1 LLNSLSATGL
11 LIDILGAL
19 LIALVVLNTASKS
32 ILRNSAAHM
41 GYNYDHSISQITQR
55 NDTILGICLI
65 IVGFSLQFLEALGYV
80 ANFFSKTI
88 FISTIVISA
97 SYFFLRHALAAYQIN
112 VLIPK
117 HGSPKKPLGY
127 PIVEQVF
134 FSNGLRS
141 NSGKTIPVLTVIA
154 VIVAIWY
161 ACVVW
166 MNAPFEYDKA
176 ERAKTD
182 PPNFS
187 QLISNTMAQE
197 RPVLPAAHQVF
208 AEIWDTTVNKKI
220 TSKRSLI
227 YHSWITLS
235 ATLLGF
241 IIGTVLGILL
251 AVGIVHNRAMDRSVM
266 PWVIA
271 SQTIPILAVAPMII
285 VTLNA
290 VGLTGLIP
298 KALISTYLS
307 FFPVVVGMVK
317 GLRSPDNSQ
326 LDLLHT
332 WYASKPQIF
341 WKLRWPSSMPFLF
354 TSLKVAVAI
363 SLVGAI
369 VGELP
374 TGAVAGL
381 GARLLAGSYYG
392 QTIQIW
398 SALFMAA
405 ALAAVLVMIVGFAHS
420 YVLKRMG
427 QKVEIY

>member
-1 LLNSLSATGL
+1 M
-11 LIDILGAL
+11 
-19 LIALVVLNTASKS
+19 TAQS
-32 ILRNSAAHM
+32 
-41 GYNYDHSISQITQR
+41 
-55 NDTILGICLI
+55 
-65 IVGFSLQFLEALGYV
+65 
-80 ANFFSKTI
+80 
-88 FISTIVISA
+88 
-97 SYFFLRHALAAYQIN
+97 
-112 VLIPK
+112 
-117 HGSPKKPLGY
+117 
-127 PIVEQVF
+127 
-134 FSNGLRS
+134 
-141 NSGKTIPVLTVIA
+141 KTIPVLTVIA
-154 VIVAIWY
+154 IIIAIWY

-176 ERAKTD
+176 ERAKV
-182 PPNFS
+182 PPPSFS
-187 QLISNTMAQE
+187 QLIANTMAQE

-208 AEIWDTTVNKKI
+208 AEIWETTVNKKI

-251 AVGIVHNRAMDRSVM
+251 AVGIVHNRAMDQSVM

-332 WYASKPQIF
+332 WHASKSQTF
-341 WKLRWPSSMPFLF
+341 WKLRWPSSMPYLF

-427 QKVEIY
+427 QKAEVY